1 MIDAMSEEVS
11 QNKEKKSGGFFK
23 ELLKFILIA
32 FIIVVPFRW
41 FVAQPFIVN
50 GASKEPT
57 FKNNEY
63 LIVDQL
69 SHRIKE
75 PQRGEVIIF
84 KYPKDSSKY
93 FIKRIIGLPSE
104 TLELNGTEIK
114 VTNNEFPNGFILDEN
129 YITYQKNNKLK
140 IELSEDEYFV
150 MGDNR
155 ASSSDSR
162 VWGPLKEKLLIGRP
176 LIRLFPVTR
185 FKFFPG
191 DHSEI
196 Q

>member
-50 GASKEPT
+50 GASMEPT

>member
-1 MIDAMSEEVS
+1 MSEEIS
-11 QNKEKKSGGFFK
+11 QNHEKKSGGFFK
-23 ELLKFILIA
+23 ELLKFVLIA

-50 GASKEPT
+50 GASMEPT
-57 FKNNEY
+57 FKDNEY

-69 SHRIKE
+69 SHRIKNPE
-75 PQRGEVIIF
+75 RGEVIIF
-84 KYPKDSSKY
+84 KYPKDPSKY

-104 TLELNGTEIK
+104 TLEINGSEIK
-114 VTNNEFPNGFILDEN
+114 ITNNEFPDGFTIDET

-162 VWGPLKEKLLIGRP
+162 VWGPLKKKLLVGRP
-176 LIRLFPVTR
+176 LVRLFPVNR
-185 FKFFPG
+185 FNFFPG

-196 Q
+196 